1 MARKERERDI
11 DQTPWTRPGF
21 VLAGLVVVLALA
33 CGLYLAVGGGGHH
46 AASSSAAAPAST
58 AVPTTRSPA
67 ARSTSPKE
75 TAGGRCDVPPGP
87 QAVPTMAP
95 SGIAWQ
101 YWRTAVLPT
110 SPTAGPMVVYGD
122 FARCF
127 ARSPLGALISA
138 VQIYSRMELA
148 MTSTEWQSIVYGQM
162 VPSVGRDQLATMTEA
177 AEKANPAAFAAPT
190 PPGAFAQI
198 AGFSFVSYDGDT
210 AVIDLVVTKTGA
222 YAVAPLTVSWVDGDW
237 ELDVTPSGGLTGP
250 AQAISSTVGYIAWSG
265 I

>member
-33 CGLYLAVGGGGHH
+33 CGLYLVVGGGGHH
-46 AASSSAAAPAST
+46 VAASSPAAPAPT
-58 AVPTTRSPA
+58 TVPTTRSPA
-67 ARSTSPKE
+67 VRSTSPRKR
-75 TAGGRCDVPPGP
+75 AGAGCNVPPGP

-95 SGIAWQ
+95 TGIAWQ

-148 MTSTEWQSIVYGQM
+148 MTSTEWRSILYGQM
-162 VPSVGRDQLATMTEA
+162 VPSVGRDDLATMTEA
-177 AEKANPAAFAAPT
+177 AEKT
-190 PPGAFAQI
+190 P
-198 AGFSFVSYDGDT
+198 
-210 AVIDLVVTKTGA
+210 
-222 YAVAPLTVSWVDGDW
+222 
-237 ELDVTPSGGLTGP
+237 
-250 AQAISSTVGYIAWSG
+250 
-265 I
+265 